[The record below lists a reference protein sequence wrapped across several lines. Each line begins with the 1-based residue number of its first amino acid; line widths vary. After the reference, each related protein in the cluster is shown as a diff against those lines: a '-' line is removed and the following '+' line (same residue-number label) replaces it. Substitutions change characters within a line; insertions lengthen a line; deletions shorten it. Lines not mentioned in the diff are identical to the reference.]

1 MTKDQLW
8 KVCVLIA
15 IPAILW
21 FIPPPAPI
29 TVIEAGKDPVVLA
42 LTPNAWH
49 ALAIYLAAIVG
60 LVLKPYP
67 APVIL
72 LAAVGAT
79 ALLIGDVRGALSG
92 YASPTTWL
100 VFSAFALCTA
110 FVATGLGKRIA
121 YILVGKLGGTTLGL
135 GYVTAFLDL
144 SISPVTPSNTARCG
158 GIVFPIMNNV
168 ALAVGSEPETSA
180 KRAGAYLMVN
190 TYMVTKVT
198 SIMFM
203 TAMAPNVLAAEFMD
217 KILGGTP
224 GWISI
229 DWMYW
234 FKALFVP
241 CFLLLLITPLLTYL
255 LTRPDLKKVDN
266 KKISEEGLKALG
278 PMKANEKL
286 LVVLFILALL
296 GWMMPSVLEMITGH
310 SVIKINATAVA
321 VGVMALA
328 FLTNVIT
335 WDDMLKSKGGWN
347 TFIWFGGIIG
357 LSSVLTK
364 LDFFKW
370 LAAFMGEH
378 MNFGDNAMLAL
389 WIIIFAS
396 VAVRY
401 LFASG
406 SAYVAAMLP
415 VFLTVGLAA
424 GAPPVALA
432 LGLCASNSYGGALT
446 HYGGAAAPI
455 VFGAGYN
462 SIKQWWIVGA
472 IFALVAYLIMMTVGV
487 AWWKMIGLF

>member
-15 IPAILW
+15 IPAIMW
-21 FIPPPAPI
+21 FIPPPSAPVPFFDSETKEI
-29 TVIEAGKDPVVLA
+29 TQVTLSLK
-42 LTPNAWH
+42 AWH

-60 LVLKPYP
+60 LVLKPFP

-79 ALLIGDVRGALSG
+79 ALLVGDVKGSLSG
-92 YASPTTWL
+92 YASTTTWL

-110 FVATGLGKRIA
+110 FVSTGLGKRIA
-121 YILVGKLGGTTLGL
+121 YHLVGKLGGTTLGL

-144 SISPVTPSNTARCG
+144 CIAPVTPSNTARCG
-158 GIVFPIMNNV
+158 GIVYPIMNNV
-168 ALAVGSEPETSA
+168 ALAVGSEPESTA

-198 SIMFM
+198 SMMFM
-203 TAMAPNVLAAEFMD
+203 TAMAPNVLASEFMD
-217 KILGGTP
+217 KILGVH
-224 GWISI
+224 I
-229 DWMYW
+229 DWMFW

-241 CFLLLLITPLLTYL
+241 CFVLLLVTPLLTYL

-266 KKISEEGLKALG
+266 KKISEEGLKELG
-278 PMKANEKL
+278 PMKMNEKL
-286 LVVLFILALL
+286 LVILFLLALT
-296 GWMMPSVLEMITGH
+296 GWMIPSVLEMIMGH
-310 SVIKINATAVA
+310 KVIKLDATAVA
-321 VGVMALA
+321 VGVMALV
-328 FLTNVIT
+328 FITGVIS
-335 WDDMLKSKGGWN
+335 WEEMLKSKGGWN

-370 LAAFMGEH
+370 LAGFMGEN
-378 MNFGDNAMLAL
+378 MSFGDNPMVAL
-389 WIIIFAS
+389 WIIVFAS
-396 VAVRY
+396 VVVRY

-424 GAPPVALA
+424 GAPPMALA
-432 LGLCASNSYGGALT
+432 LALCASNSYGGALT

-472 IFALVAYLIMMTVGV
+472 IFATVAYLMMMTLGVG
-487 AWWKMIGLF
+487 WWKMLGLF

>member
-8 KVCVLIA
+8 KVCILFA

-21 FIPPPAPI
+21 FIPPPSDP
-29 TVIEAGKDPVVLA
+29 VMFSEPGKDPIQIL
-42 LTPNAWH
+42 LTPTAWH

-60 LVLKPYP
+60 LVLKPFP

-79 ALLIGDVRGALSG
+79 ALLVGDVRGALSG

-121 YILVGKLGGTTLGL
+121 YILIGKLGGTTLGL

-203 TAMAPNVLAAEFMD
+203 TAMAPNVLAAKFMD
-217 KILGGTP
+217 DILGVK
-224 GWISI
+224 I
-229 DWMYW
+229 DWMFW

-266 KKISEEGLKALG
+266 KKISQDGLKELG
-278 PMKANEKL
+278 PMKTNEKM

-296 GWMMPSVLEMITGH
+296 GWMMPSVLEMIAGK
-310 SVIKINATAVA
+310 SVIKIDATAVA
-321 VGVMALA
+321 VGVMALV
-328 FLTNVIT
+328 FIT
-335 WDDMLKSKGGWN
+335 SIISWDDMLKSKGGWN

-364 LDFFKW
+364 LEFFKW
-370 LAAFMGEH
+370 LAGFMGEH
-378 MNFGDNAMLAL
+378 MNFGDNPMLAL

-415 VFLTVGLAA
+415 VFLTVGAAA

-462 SIKQWWIVGA
+462 SIKQWWVVGG
-472 IFALVAYLIMMTVGV
+472 IFALVAYLLMMTVGV
-487 AWWKMIGLF
+487 GWWKMIGLF